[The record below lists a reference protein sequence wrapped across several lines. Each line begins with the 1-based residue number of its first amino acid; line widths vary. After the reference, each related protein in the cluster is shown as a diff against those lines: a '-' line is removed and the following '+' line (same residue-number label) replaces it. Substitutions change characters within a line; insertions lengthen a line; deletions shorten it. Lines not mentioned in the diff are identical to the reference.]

1 MVQSPLAIY
10 QLSDGYCYNTD
21 SLILAHF
28 AKGFIRSGNRVLDI
42 GAGSGIL
49 GLLCAR
55 ERPISLEMVELD
67 SKACFLARLNADNT
81 KFAKEVIIHNQN
93 IFDFQ
98 AQGLF
103 DVVISNPPFYN
114 ANIIK
119 SPNERKNIA
128 RIQDSM
134 PLDKLAKYIKRL
146 IKPRGNL
153 LMCYDARECYNV
165 LFALRSAGI
174 FLQNLR
180 FVYPLRDKSATL
192 VLIQAKIDYKGDVN
206 VLPPLFTHNSPNQ
219 QDNTKDLQAI
229 YQWAKTFSIKVHSQD
244 IDTN

>member
-1 MVQSPLAIY
+1 MVQKLLTIY
-10 QLSDGYCYNTD
+10 QCSDGYCYNTD

-28 AKGFIRSGNRVLDI
+28 AKDFIKPHNRLLDI

-55 ERPISLEMVELD
+55 QMPLQLEMVELD
-67 SKACFLARLNADNT
+67 SKTCALARINAHNT
-81 KFAKEVIIHNQN
+81 DFAKEAIVHNQN

-98 AQGLF
+98 TQGLF

-119 SPNERKNIA
+119 SPNKRKNLA

-134 PLDKLAKYIKRL
+134 PIERLSKYIKRL
-146 IKPRGNL
+146 LKPRGNL

-165 LFALRSAGI
+165 LFALRNAGF
-174 FLQNLR
+174 FLQHMR
-180 FVYPLRDKSATL
+180 FVYPLSDKSATL

-219 QDNTKDLQAI
+219 QDNTKELRAI
-229 YQWAKTFSIKVHSQD
+229 YQWARTSSIKVHSHD
-244 IDTN
+244 ICV

>member
-1 MVQSPLAIY
+1 MVQKPLAIY

-28 AKGFIRSGNRVLDI
+28 AKDFLKSRNRVLDI

-55 ERPISLEMVELD
+55 EVPISLEMVELD
-67 SKACFLARLNADNT
+67 SKACALARLNAQNT
-81 KFAKEVIIHNQN
+81 DFAKKAIIHNQN

-98 AQGLF
+98 TQGLF
-103 DVVISNPPFYN
+103 DVILSNPPFYN
-114 ANIIK
+114 ANILK
-119 SPNERKNIA
+119 SPNERKNLA

-134 PLDKLAKYIKRL
+134 PLDRLAKCTKRL
-146 IKPRGNL
+146 LKPRGNL
-153 LMCYDARECYNV
+153 LMCYDARECYRF

-174 FLQNLR
+174 FVQNMR

-219 QDNTKDLQAI
+219 QDNTKELQAI
-229 YQWAKTFSIKVHSQD
+229 YQWAKTFSIKVYSHD
-244 IDTN
+244 IQL